1 MLNTD
6 NFYIVDSNSKADS
19 MNVVNEAYQFL
30 IKKHMNITNDR
41 KTQKVFRQWH
51 KAGDKAAVVVG
62 VMHNIAATKTARQKK
77 KDAAQVLIHLFTLTD
92 SDYK

>member
-62 VMHNIAATKTARQKK
+62 VMHNIAATKTARQ
-77 KDAAQVLIHLFTLTD
+77 
-92 SDYK
+92 